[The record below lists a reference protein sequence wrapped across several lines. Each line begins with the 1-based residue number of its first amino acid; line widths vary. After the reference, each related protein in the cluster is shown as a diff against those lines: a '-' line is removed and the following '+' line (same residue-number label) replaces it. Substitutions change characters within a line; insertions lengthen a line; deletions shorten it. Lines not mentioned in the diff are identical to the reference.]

1 MNFKIRIK
9 NSLIFCLI
17 LLATLRSFSQDNQN
31 KFQYALDKFEKL
43 DGNSL
48 LQGGILFT
56 GSSSI
61 EFWKN
66 PEKDF
71 NNNQI
76 LNRGVGGFQMSN
88 LIENFDQIIL
98 KYHPKKVVVYCGDN
112 DIKHDKSAEI
122 VFGDFCTLYGML
134 KATLPEVKLYYISI
148 KPSINR
154 WPLVIEI
161 LKANTMINEFL
172 NTKDNGTYV
181 DVFSQMISKNG
192 LPKEKLFIEDG
203 VHMTPKGYRLWTK
216 ILKPYI
222 SE

>member
-76 LNRGVGGFQMSN
+76 LNRG
-88 LIENFDQIIL
+88 
-98 KYHPKKVVVYCGDN
+98 
-112 DIKHDKSAEI
+112 
-122 VFGDFCTLYGML
+122 
-134 KATLPEVKLYYISI
+134 
-148 KPSINR
+148 
-154 WPLVIEI
+154 
-161 LKANTMINEFL
+161 
-172 NTKDNGTYV
+172 
-181 DVFSQMISKNG
+181 
-192 LPKEKLFIEDG
+192 KESSCLL
-203 VHMTPKGYRLWTK
+203 RR
-216 ILKPYI
+216 
-222 SE
+222 